1 MRRFI
6 EIAYVI
12 VSIGPLACL
21 GLVIAQTEGSLVSGI
36 VIGSVI
42 PLLALISLL
51 LVLTGA
57 VLIFFARRRKDRIWH
72 LVLATL
78 LASPIAVL
86 VGLAWLF
93 G

>member
-12 VSIGPLACL
+12 IASAPSVCL

-51 LVLTGA
+51 LMLLGG
-57 VLIFFARRRKDRIWH
+57 VLIFFARRRQDRIWH
-72 LVLATL
+72 LVLGTL

-86 VGLAWLF
+86 VGFEWLF
-93 G
+93 H

>member
-1 MRRFI
+1 MRRLI

-12 VSIGPLACL
+12 MASAPSVCL

-51 LVLTGA
+51 LVLLGG
-57 VLIFFARRRKDRIWH
+57 VLIFFARRRQDRIWP
-72 LVLATL
+72 LVLGTL
-78 LASPIAVL
+78 LASPLAVL
-86 VGLAWLF
+86 VGIGWVF
-93 G
+93 R